1 MAEVAEPAA
10 CEACGRQLPP
20 QHGKGR
26 RRRYCDATCRSTG
39 RRKRELAGA
48 RSQGDVN
55 AVLTTAEGH
64 GNFDVAGGGS
74 LAADPM
80 ASRIRDTAGRLAAG
94 LARTGTGSPLAAM
107 AAARELSAATSEA
120 LQEAVDRARAAGH
133 SWRDIGDVLGTTR
146 QAAFQRFGHPVDP
159 RTGAPMST
167 DVPPGAADQ
176 AAAIITCLA
185 EGRWEDA
192 RGDFNAGMREGG
204 DAGRLA
210 GGWAHTVGMIG
221 RYEGMG
227 EPFAYRTGDHTV
239 VEVPLRFE
247 AGEATGDVVFDDD
260 SKIAGLW
267 LRPASPEPAANR
279 NPA

>member
-1 MAEVAEPAA
+1 
-10 CEACGRQLPP
+10 
-20 QHGKGR
+20 
-26 RRRYCDATCRSTG
+26 
-39 RRKRELAGA
+39 
-48 RSQGDVN
+48 
-55 AVLTTAEGH
+55 
-64 GNFDVAGGGS
+64 
-74 LAADPM
+74 
-80 ASRIRDTAGRLAAG
+80 
-94 LARTGTGSPLAAM
+94 
-107 AAARELSAATSEA
+107 
-120 LQEAVDRARAAGH
+120 
-133 SWRDIGDVLGTTR
+133 
-146 QAAFQRFGHPVDP
+146 
-159 RTGAPMST
+159 MST